1 MLTMVG
7 LPDRGEAAE
16 YYFKYIDR
24 VTDPDICRV
33 LTIQRDDTSQ
43 LLNRI
48 SEDESL
54 HRYAPEKWTI
64 REVLGHIND
73 TERLVAFRAWWF
85 ARGFQN
91 ALPSFDQNVAAAA
104 AGAAQR
110 TWDSHVQEFL
120 AIRDSTISLFTG
132 MPAEAWVR
140 RGTASDCPFSVR
152 ALAYIAAGHVVHH
165 VAILRERYLNRR

>member
-7 LPDRGEAAE
+7 VPDRSEAPE

-24 VTDPDICRV
+24 VPDPDVCRV
-33 LTIQRDDTSQ
+33 LAIQRDETCQ
-43 LLNRI
+43 LLGSI

-54 HRYAPEKWTI
+54 HRYAPDKWTI

-73 TERLVAFRAWWF
+73 TERLVTFRAWWF
-85 ARGFQN
+85 ARGFHSG
-91 ALPSFDQNVAAAA
+91 LPSFDQNVAAAA

-120 AIRDSTISLFTG
+120 AIRGSTILFFTEL
-132 MPAEAWVR
+132 PAEAWLR
-140 RGTASDCPFSVR
+140 RGIASDHPFTVR
-152 ALAYIAAGHVVHH
+152 ALAYIAAGHVIHH
-165 VAILRERYLNRR
+165 AAILRERYLNCR